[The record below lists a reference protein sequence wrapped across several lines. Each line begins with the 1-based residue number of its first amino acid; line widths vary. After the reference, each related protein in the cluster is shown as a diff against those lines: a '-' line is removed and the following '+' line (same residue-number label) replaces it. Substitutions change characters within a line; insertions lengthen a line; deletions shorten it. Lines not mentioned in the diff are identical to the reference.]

1 MYKKEKIELFGVK
14 IDNVTLR
21 EAVDLAL
28 QEEGVPCWVV
38 TPNAVMLDACRKNK
52 EQAKLLNRARLS
64 LPDGRGVL
72 LLARR
77 QGTPLC
83 ERVAGID
90 FAEALLARASKKGL
104 RVFLLGGAHGVAEA
118 AAERL
123 CKKYST
129 LCVCGTHHGYFDDR
143 GEEGRAVLEH
153 ILKCRPDLLF
163 VCMGFPRQEE
173 WIFGHLDTLTDV
185 LVAVGLGGS
194 LDVWAGQVRRA
205 PCFLSEMGL
214 EWAWRMLLQPKRLRQ
229 LPALFRMA
237 LFPACKKR
245 EKGGNN

>member
-77 QGTPLC
+77 QGMPLC

-123 CKKYST
+123 CKK
-129 LCVCGTHHGYFDDR
+129 
-143 GEEGRAVLEH
+143 
-153 ILKCRPDLLF
+153 
-163 VCMGFPRQEE
+163 
-173 WIFGHLDTLTDV
+173 
-185 LVAVGLGGS
+185 
-194 LDVWAGQVRRA
+194 
-205 PCFLSEMGL
+205 
-214 EWAWRMLLQPKRLRQ
+214 
-229 LPALFRMA
+229 
-237 LFPACKKR
+237 
-245 EKGGNN
+245 

>member
-77 QGTPLC
+77 QGMPLC

-90 FAEALLARASKKGL
+90 FAEAEELLENVAFATVGDIMPLTDENRILVKEGIKRIRATKNIGMKALIGQCGL
-104 RVFLLGGAHGVAEA
+104 EAYQIDAFHFGFVLGPCINA
-118 AAERL
+118 
-123 CKKYST
+123 S
-129 LCVCGTHHGYFDDR
+129 
-143 GEEGRAVLEH
+143 GR
-153 ILKCRPDLLF
+153 
-163 VCMGFPRQEE
+163 
-173 WIFGHLDTLTDV
+173 LDTAKRALELFFETNPVYAMQIANELVVLNEERKELT
-185 LVAVGLGGS
+185 
-194 LDVWAGQVRRA
+194 
-205 PCFLSEMGL
+205 
-214 EWAWRMLLQPKRLRQ
+214 
-229 LPALFRMA
+229 
-237 LFPACKKR
+237 R
-245 EKGGNN
+245 EGVEV